1 MLGTTRIS
9 ILLAVYNG
17 ADWISEAIKSVQAQT
32 HTEWELIVVDNG
44 STDATRDVVGAL
56 AQEDLRVTLVT
67 LAEKGKNRAYNVA
80 FAKSN
85 AELITI
91 FAADDLLTH
100 QSLERRS
107 APFHMA
113 PQPSY
118 TTCVLE
124 TMSDD
129 PRHDGLQ
136 MPRDPQTPNL
146 SGGALMFTREMGVKI
161 FPLPEHLPNEDTW
174 MQLHLRAF
182 GHGIVVPEA
191 LYRYRIHGQN
201 SFGYSLSHAE
211 KKKRF
216 LDRMEAYDLFM
227 DKHRDVTGNDTID
240 RDIIPFQRA
249 LGFFRRGK
257 VSKIVFDRSV
267 SVKAKLL
274 LVYYSVPFL
283 SRVRAV
289 FFRLLSGRI
298 GQV

>member
-1 MLGTTRIS
+1 MPDTTRIS

-17 ADWISEAIKSVQAQT
+17 ADWISDAIESVRAQSRAD
-32 HTEWELIVVDNG
+32 WELIVVDNG
-44 STDATRDVVGAL
+44 STDATREVVGAL
-56 AQEDLRVTLVT
+56 ADKDTRVTLVILT
-67 LAEKGKNRAYNVA
+67 EKGKNRAYNAA
-80 FAKSN
+80 FAKST

-91 FAADDLLTH
+91 FAADDLLTR
-100 QSLERRS
+100 QSLERRCG
-107 APFHMA
+107 PFNSVS
-113 PQPSY
+113 PPSY

-129 PRHDGLQ
+129 PRYDGLK

-146 SGGALMFTREMGVKI
+146 SGGALMFTREMGAKI

-182 GHGIVVPEA
+182 GRGIVVPEA

-227 DKHRDVTGNDTID
+227 DKHRHVTNNETID
-240 RDIIPFQRA
+240 RDIAPFRRA
-249 LGFFRRGK
+249 LEHFRRGE
-257 VSKIVFDRSV
+257 VSKIVFDRALST
-267 SVKAKLL
+267 KAKLL